1 MRPLQDN
8 ISPDD
13 ENENGNDDNNINASD
28 SKVII
33 ILYNRKNEKKILH
46 AGLIKELGN
55 CAHSQTI
62 SHKITNHSLIT
73 PQHS

>member
-33 ILYNRKNEKKILH
+33 VLYNRKNEKKNI
-46 AGLIKELGN
+46 ACRFDQGIGELRPFRN
-55 CAHSQTI
+55 NFS
-62 SHKITNHSLIT
+62 
-73 PQHS
+73 

>member
-13 ENENGNDDNNINASD
+13 ENEKGNDDNNINASD

-33 ILYNRKNEKKILH
+33 VLYNRKNEKKILH
-46 AGLIKELGN
+46 TGLIKELGN
-55 CAHSQTI
+55 CAHSETI
-62 SHKITNHSLIT
+62 SLIT
-73 PQHS
+73 PQHM